1 MNFDTVSISF
11 PAQKNYAMLLRMSVS
26 GAAASYDLPVD
37 MLEDLRMAAEEGY
50 DCLLSG
56 DIKADSLLNLD
67 LYRPDEKSVTMY
79 MRLSG
84 RSGSPLAEQENELS
98 YAILST
104 LVNEVILFADA
115 KGIFGIRMTLRAEK

>member
-1 MNFDTVSISF
+1 
-11 PAQKNYAMLLRMSVS
+11 
-26 GAAASYDLPVD
+26 
-37 MLEDLRMAAEEGY
+37 MAAEEGY

-56 DIKADSLLNLD
+56 GVKEDTLLNLD

-84 RSGSPLAEQENELS
+84 RSGAPLKDQENELV

-115 KGIFGIRMTLRAEK
+115 KGIFGIRMTLRAEN

>member
-1 MNFDTVSISF
+1 MIMDPISISF
-11 PAQKNYAMLLRMSVS
+11 PAQKPYALLLRMFIA

-56 DIKADSLLNLD
+56 DVKADSLLNLD

-98 YAILST
+98 YVILST

>member
-1 MNFDTVSISF
+1 MNLDTVSISF
-11 PAQKNYAMLLRMSVS
+11 PAQKNYGLLLRMFVS

-67 LYRPDEKSVTMY
+67 LYRPDE
-79 MRLSG
+79 
-84 RSGSPLAEQENELS
+84 
-98 YAILST
+98 
-104 LVNEVILFADA
+104 
-115 KGIFGIRMTLRAEK
+115 